1 MTKPA
6 RTPQTLAERMV
17 EALKDIKAD
26 HIQLLD
32 VRRLTSMTDY
42 MIIASGRSNRQVR
55 AMADKVIEAAAEW
68 RLKPVGMEG
77 YDGGEWVLVDLGD
90 VIVHAMHP
98 LTRAFY
104 QLEKL
109 WRDDAVE
116 RAEAR

>member
-1 MTKPA
+1 MTKLIY
-6 RTPQTLAERMV
+6 TPQKLAERMV
-17 EALKDIKAD
+17 HALEDVKAD
-26 HIQLLD
+26 HIHLLD

-55 AMADKVIEAAAEW
+55 AMADRVIEAAAELH
-68 RLKPVGMEG
+68 LKPLGLEG
-77 YDGGEWVLVDLGD
+77 YEGGEWVLVDLGD

-109 WRDDAVE
+109 WKDTAADHAQTV
-116 RAEAR
+116 